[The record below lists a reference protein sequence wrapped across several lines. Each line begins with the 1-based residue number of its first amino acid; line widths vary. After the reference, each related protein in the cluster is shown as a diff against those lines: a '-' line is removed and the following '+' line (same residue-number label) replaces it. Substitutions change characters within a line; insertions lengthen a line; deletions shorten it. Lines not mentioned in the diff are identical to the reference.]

1 MVGFID
7 SNMAAVLDILNE
19 MINSENYLRKVSAL
33 KFLNYVLRNEAHVR
47 FLVFYLSEKQNL
59 KISMEQLNEEEPRVL
74 AIAFQLLHLIVT
86 SKIEKSPQITDT
98 LIKNKSQLDEWI
110 QEYSPELKNEEEVPN
125 DGETAAQEYE
135 RMKQEIIDDLE
146 RLQIYN

>member
-74 AIAFQLLHLIVT
+74 AIAF
-86 SKIEKSPQITDT
+86 
-98 LIKNKSQLDEWI
+98 
-110 QEYSPELKNEEEVPN
+110 
-125 DGETAAQEYE
+125 
-135 RMKQEIIDDLE
+135 
-146 RLQIYN
+146 